1 MSATRQIVLSVIVLL
16 IVAAGIFAFE
26 RGWFHSGAQQTAT
39 ATAGGGAGG
48 QGAAGAARRP
58 GGGAGAA
65 AQAAPVITAK
75 VTTDDSGLNVTTIGT
90 VAAAQEVTLYPEVT
104 GFVTEIDFKQGT
116 TVQSGQTLLRLD
128 DKTQQVAVQ
137 IAQLALQSAQSAAD
151 RADALAKT
159 NNITSQALEDAHNAL
174 QKAQADLKSAQ
185 LDVSQRVI
193 TAPFSG
199 TIGLTDLSIGDLVT
213 SSKAIATLDDMS
225 KVTVSFSVPERASG
239 LTQVGQK
246 VTATGDAF
254 PGTSFPG
261 TITAVDTRVDPV
273 ARTLNVRA
281 TLPNDS
287 QTLKPGMALN
297 VAMTFPGQ
305 QRPAVPSLAVQWD
318 RNGSYVWRIAKDD
331 TAHRVGITIVSR
343 ISGTVIVA
351 GDLQVGDDVVTDGLQ
366 RMRENIKVVRT
377 DASGNPI
384 APAAT
389 T

>member
-26 RGWFHSGAQQTAT
+26 RGWFHPGAAGTAT
-39 ATAGGGAGG
+39 ATAGAGGAGG
-48 QGAAGAARRP
+48 AGAAGRRP
-58 GGGAGAA
+58 GGGAGGA

-75 VTTDDSGLNVTTIGT
+75 VTTDDTGLDVSTIGT

-174 QKAQADLKSAQ
+174 EKAQADLKSAQ

-199 TIGLTDLSIGDLVT
+199 TVGLTDLSVGDLIT
-213 SSKAIATLDDMS
+213 SSKAIATLDDMAT
-225 KVTVSFSVPERASG
+225 VTVSFSVPERASG
-239 LTQVGQK
+239 LVQVGQK
-246 VTATGDAF
+246 ITATADAF
-254 PGTSFPG
+254 PGTSFAG
-261 TITAVDTRVDPV
+261 TISAVDTRVDPV
-273 ARTLNVRA
+273 ARTLNVQA

-287 QTLKPGMALN
+287 NVLKPGMALD
-297 VAMTFPGQ
+297 VDMTFAGQ
-305 QRPAVPSLAVQWD
+305 PRPAVPSLAVQWD
-318 RNGSYVWRIAKDD
+318 RNGSYVWRIANDD
-331 TAHRVGITIVSR
+331 TAHRIGITIVSR
-343 ISGTVIVA
+343 ISGTVIVS
-351 GDLQVGDDVVTDGLQ
+351 GDLQVGDEVVTDGLQ
-366 RMRENIKVVRT
+366 RMREGIKVVRT
-377 DASGNPI
+377 DAAGNPI